1 MTYKKNRVLLGMLL
15 LIFAFFVL
23 LVLFSI
29 YTLNVLKS
37 ESVSFASSS
46 GKEGAIAVITIEGA
60 IMSSKKVIELLHEAE
75 KDKAIQA
82 IIVRIES
89 PGGAVGPSQEIYEE
103 IRRIDGE
110 YESSEGK
117 KGRPIYASF
126 GSQAASGGYY
136 VGAAARK
143 IYANPGT
150 LTGSIGVIFNFMNL
164 SELYQWAHI
173 RPDVIKAGRYKDA
186 GGDHRALTDEERAL
200 FNKTLGEVRQ
210 QFIRHIQDVRKKR
223 IKGDI
228 NEIAQGQIFTG
239 ERALEIGLI
248 DELASLWT
256 AGRKIH
262 EELELKGEFGLKFI
276 REKKKTGV
284 WRFLEQ
290 LDEVGGR
297 INRLMDH
304 ILLKTTSGSALL
316 APSLGT
322 R

>member
-1 MTYKKNRVLLGMLL
+1 MAYKKNRVLLGMLL

-37 ESVSFASSS
+37 ESSSFSSSS
-46 GKEGAIAVITIEGA
+46 GNKGSIAVITVEGP

-75 KDKAIQA
+75 KDQAIKA
-82 IIVRIES
+82 IIVRIDS
-89 PGGAVGPSQEIYEE
+89 PGGGVGPSQEIYEE

-110 YESSEGK
+110 YELSEGR

-136 VGAAARK
+136 IGAATRK

-164 SELYQWAHI
+164 SELYKWAYI

-186 GGDHRALTDEERAL
+186 GGDHRALTEEERAM
-200 FNKTLGEVRQ
+200 FNSTLGEVRQ
-210 QFIRHIQDVRKKR
+210 QFIRHIQEVRKKR

-228 NEIAQGQIFTG
+228 EEIAQGQIFTG
-239 ERALEIGLI
+239 EKALKIGLV
-248 DELASLWT
+248 DELAGLWA

-262 EELELKGEFGLKFI
+262 EELELEGEFGLKFI
-276 REKKKTGV
+276 REKKKQGL
-284 WRFLEQ
+284 WRFLDQ
-290 LDEVGGR
+290 LDDVGGR
-297 INRLMDH
+297 IGRLMDY
-304 ILLKTTSGSALL
+304 IVLKTTPVPAL
-316 APSLGT
+316 
-322 R
+322 